1 MITDDHPR
9 NLAAAKAQGPR
20 GLGRGLSA
28 LLGEGEPEPPPPPS
42 EADGGTKSRNLP
54 VAFLKPNRFQPRRF
68 FDANELKE
76 LADSIKE
83 KGVLQP
89 ILVRPTDNKEVFE
102 IVAGERRWRAAQLAK
117 LHEVPVIIRPFSDGE
132 SLEIAIIEN
141 VQRAGLNAIEE
152 ASGYQELIN
161 KFTYT
166 QEQLSDV
173 IGKSRSHIANM
184 LRLLKLPE
192 SIREMITDGRLS
204 AGHARTLVGVPNP
217 EQMAKEILSGGL
229 NVRQAEKKA
238 AAPKGPPKKAATT
251 KDADTK
257 ALESSVSNSLGMNVE
272 IENKGERGV
281 VKIHYKNLEQLDE
294 IVRRLNTFVEVD

>member
-1 MITDDHPR
+1 MADETPQPQRGPTITPPT
-9 NLAAAKAQGPR
+9 KAQGPR

-28 LLGEGEPEPPPPPS
+28 LLGEGELAEEG
-42 EADGGTKSRNLP
+42 EANRSSRLLP

-68 FDANELKE
+68 FDAGELKE

-83 KGVLQP
+83 KGILQP
-89 ILVRPTDNKEVFE
+89 ILVRPTEARDSYE

-117 LHEVPVIIRPFSDGE
+117 LHEVPAIVRTLTDGE

-152 ASGYQELIN
+152 AMGYQELMN
-161 KFTYT
+161 RFSYT

-184 LRLLKLPE
+184 LRLLKLPD
-192 SIREMITDGRLS
+192 SIKEMITDGRLS
-204 AGHARTLVGVPNP
+204 AGHARTLVGIPNP
-217 EQMAKEILSGGL
+217 EQMAKTILAGGMT
-229 NVRQAEKKA
+229 VRQAEKKA
-238 AAPKGPPKKAATT
+238 AAPKVTKRKTD

-257 ALESSVSNSLGMNVE
+257 ALEASVSNALGMNVE
-272 IENKGERGV
+272 IEHKGEKGGI
-281 VKIHYKNLEQLDE
+281 VKIHYKSLEQLDE
-294 IVRRLNTFVEVD
+294 VMRRLNTFVEVD